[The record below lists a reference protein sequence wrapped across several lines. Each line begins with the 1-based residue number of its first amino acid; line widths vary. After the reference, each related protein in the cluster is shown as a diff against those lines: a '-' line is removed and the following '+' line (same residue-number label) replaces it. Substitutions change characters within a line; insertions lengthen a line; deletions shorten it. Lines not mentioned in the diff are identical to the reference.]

1 MFLIGGGSDGA
12 PEVLEIL
19 RSNKQK
25 LLRFMNNFQNDKAEE
40 DEEFREDR
48 DYACQLIQQIP
59 E

>member
-1 MFLIGGGSDGA
+1 MFLIGGGSDGG

-25 LLRFMNNFQNDKAEE
+25 LLRFMNNFQNDKAEA
-40 DEEFREDR
+40 DEEFRDDR
-48 DYACQLIQQIP
+48 DYACHLIRQIP